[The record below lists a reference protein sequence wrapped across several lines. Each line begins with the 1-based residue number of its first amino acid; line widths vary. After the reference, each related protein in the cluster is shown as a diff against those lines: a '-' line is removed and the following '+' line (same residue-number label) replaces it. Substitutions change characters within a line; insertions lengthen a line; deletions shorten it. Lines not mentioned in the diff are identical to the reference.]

1 MKREFFEF
9 CDQRKQNGTMRYQ
22 RNEYFAICDREIMN
36 LSVPLKLELF
46 LSDVKISDESSLLS
60 NKVKAFINQVA
71 GNNKSIT

>member
-1 MKREFFEF
+1 
-9 CDQRKQNGTMRYQ
+9 
-22 RNEYFAICDREIMN
+22 MN

-46 LSDVKISDESSLLS
+46 VSAVKISDESSLLS